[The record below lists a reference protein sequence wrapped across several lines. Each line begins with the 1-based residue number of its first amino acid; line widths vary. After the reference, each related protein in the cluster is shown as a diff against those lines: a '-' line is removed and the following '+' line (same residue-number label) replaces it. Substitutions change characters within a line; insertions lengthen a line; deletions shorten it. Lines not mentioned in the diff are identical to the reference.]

1 MNETHA
7 VKSRWRPPSHSI
19 TF

>member
-1 MNETHA
+1 MDDTHA